1 MQIELWQRQQHLC
14 VTHSSAHDFTLATS
28 SPPLPASSSLVHG
41 HTHTNTHSLLS
52 YADTHEASLH
62 INSVH
67 TWFVRAFRKEKKKSY
82 KLHVVVPRLWKN
94 WPCLIDRV
102 KQSARAS
109 GTQQEVLLREQEKR
123 QAEWDTVSDDVS
135 EQPVRTLLG
144 FSYTRQSE
152 AFYTEWCEK
161 QQQQQMNKNKKRI
174 VFDMLSAQH
183 GCKERLLES
192 PQPSSQLK
200 PVWPKITS

>member
-1 MQIELWQRQQHLC
+1 MATHTQTHTVYFHMQ
-14 VTHSSAHDFTLATS
+14 THTRRLYILTLFTLG
-28 SPPLPASSSLVHG
+28 LYG
-41 HTHTNTHSLLS
+41 LS
-52 YADTHEASLH
+52 G
-62 INSVH
+62 
-67 TWFVRAFRKEKKKSY
+67 KKKKKSY